1 MTFCELLCKRCF
13 IIIHSLV
20 ELLFRNIHV
29 VYLDVAN
36 LVIYFYNYVPI
47 GLSLTRYNKKRL
59 CYGM

>member
-36 LVIYFYNYVPI
+36 LVIYFYNDVPI
-47 GLSLTRYNKKRL
+47 V
-59 CYGM
+59 